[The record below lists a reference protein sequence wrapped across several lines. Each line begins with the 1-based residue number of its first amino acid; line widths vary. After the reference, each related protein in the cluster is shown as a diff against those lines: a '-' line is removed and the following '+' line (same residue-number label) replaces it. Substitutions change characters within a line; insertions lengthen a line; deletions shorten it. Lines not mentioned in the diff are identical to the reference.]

1 MDPSGGAVWLLR
13 VEHVFGTTQRKKMLP
28 STLWQDKLKHMTY
41 VICLTPMYAL
51 IQKRKTELIAIRG
64 GQ

>member
-1 MDPSGGAVWLLR
+1 
-13 VEHVFGTTQRKKMLP
+13 MLP